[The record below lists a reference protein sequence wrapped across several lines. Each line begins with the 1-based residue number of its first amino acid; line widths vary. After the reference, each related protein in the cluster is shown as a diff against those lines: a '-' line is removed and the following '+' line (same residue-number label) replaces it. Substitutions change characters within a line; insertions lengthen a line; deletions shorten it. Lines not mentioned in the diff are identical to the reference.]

1 MKGKT
6 QNTKARQGDALA
18 RNRTALYDAFLLL
31 KTREECA
38 AFMRD
43 LCTVAEIDSITERLA
58 IARLLSK
65 DVSYRGAAD
74 ETGAS
79 TTTVTRV
86 AHWLNHGRGGYRTVI
101 ARMHKK

>member
-1 MKGKT
+1 MKGNT
-6 QNTKARQGDALA
+6 QNTKARTGDTLL
-18 RNRTALYDAFLLL
+18 RNRAALYDAFLSL
-31 KTREECA
+31 KTRDECA

-43 LCTVAEIDSITERLA
+43 LCTVAETDSMTERFA

-65 DVSYRGAAD
+65 DASYRGAAD